1 MIDKKQRAVFIWQGM
16 LVGFLLG
23 SGLVMAVL
31 NKFTELVRPH
41 T

>member
-23 SGLVMAVL
+23 LGFSYGSI
-31 NKFTELVRPH
+31 K
-41 T
+41 